1 MHDIEEDTLTKKY
14 LEIESAYTQA
24 MVFCGRS
31 GRGNVYITEDESILN
46 TWRFGKAVCT
56 AMLMGLPDL
65 TKTKTGKELA
75 DNADAM
81 HCEICNIVVQAF
93 IFTCAE
99 SVSCPCN
106 DRDIFTCVL
115 EDLKEVTGSECLV
128 LSDSLRPI
136 VRTLFAIAVIEN
148 DDKAAQVAK
157 RILDRL

>member
-1 MHDIEEDTLTKKY
+1 MHDIQEDTLVKKY

-24 MVFCGRS
+24 MVYCGRS
-31 GRGNVYITEDESILN
+31 GRGNAYITEDESIVN

-56 AMLMGLPDL
+56 AMLMGLTDL

-75 DNADAM
+75 DKADGM
-81 HCEICNIVVQAF
+81 HCEICNIVSSAF
-93 IFTCAE
+93 MFTDAE

-106 DRDIFTCVL
+106 DYDIHTSVL
-115 EDLKEVTGSECLV
+115 ESFTEVSGSECRA

-136 VRTLFAIAVIEN
+136 VRTLYAIAVIEN
-148 DDKAAQVAK
+148 DDKAATVAK